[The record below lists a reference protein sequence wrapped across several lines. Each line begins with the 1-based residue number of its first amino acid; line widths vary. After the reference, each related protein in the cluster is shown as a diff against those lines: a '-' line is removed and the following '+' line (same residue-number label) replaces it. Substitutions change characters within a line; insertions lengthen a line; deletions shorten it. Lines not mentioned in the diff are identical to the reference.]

1 MECWNELR
9 PSLRDSGLWLE
20 ALMLAVELQG
30 YDRNCHMGV
39 NGLLAAP
46 SNRPP

>member
-1 MECWNELR
+1 MLERAKAELEGFR
-9 PSLRDSGLWLE
+9 LWLE